1 MPHALWADLV
11 VLVHAGFILFA
22 VLGGLLVLRWRRILW
37 VHLPAAIWAMLIELF
52 GWVCPLTPLEI
63 ALRRAG
69 GGPGYEGTF
78 VGHYLLPLIYPASL
92 TREIQLGL
100 AALVVALNGS
110 IYALVWY
117 RIRRRPGRPKAPRPR
132 A

>member
-1 MPHALWADLV
+1 MLHALLADLV

-22 VLGGLLVLRWRRILW
+22 VLGGLLVLWRRRILW
-37 VHLPAAIWAMLIELF
+37 LHLPVAIWAMLVELF

-69 GGPGYEGTF
+69 GGTAYAGTF

-100 AALVVALNGS
+100 ATSVLALNGA
-110 IYALVWY
+110 IYAVVWH
-117 RIRRRPGRPKAPRPR
+117 RIRRRPGHQKARRPR

>member
-1 MPHALWADLV
+1 MPHALLADLV

-22 VLGGLLVLRWRRILW
+22 VLGGLLVLWWRRILW
-37 VHLPAAIWAMLIELF
+37 LHVPAALWAMLVELF

-69 GGPGYEGTF
+69 GGPGYESTF

-92 TREIQLGL
+92 TREVQLTL
-100 AALVVALNGS
+100 AALVLTLNGG
-110 IYALVWY
+110 IYALVWH
-117 RIRRRPGRPKAPRPR
+117 RHWRRPGRTNGPR
-132 A
+132 ARA